1 MRSPARVWRDYQPT
15 RAQLLWL
22 CAASVAATL
31 ILGFGP
37 GGWVTGASAQR
48 TADEA
53 ATASRDQLATAVCA
67 EEFLGAANARER
79 LAKLQATEWWERD
92 DLVAAGGWA
101 TMPGESEASR
111 AVAEQCATRLTE
123 HADASARAAPLSA
136 AAR

>member
-1 MRSPARVWRDYQPT
+1 MRTPARVWRDYQPT

-22 CAASVAATL
+22 CAATVVATL

-37 GGWVTGASAQR
+37 AGWVTGATAQR
-48 TADEA
+48 MADEA
-53 ATASRDQLATAVCA
+53 ATASRERLAAAVCA

-79 LAKLQATEWWERD
+79 LTKLKATQWWDRD
-92 DLVAAGGWA
+92 DVVAAGGWA
-101 TMPGESEASR
+101 TMPGESEASG
-111 AVAEQCATRLTE
+111 AVAEQCATRLAE

>member
-1 MRSPARVWRDYQPT
+1 MRSPAQVWRDYQPT

-22 CAASVAATL
+22 CVASVAATL

-53 ATASRDQLATAVCA
+53 ATASREQLAAAVCA

-79 LAKLQATEWWERD
+79 LAKLKDTHWWHRGEA
-92 DLVAAGGWA
+92 VAAGGWA
-101 TMPGESEASR
+101 TMPGETEASST
-111 AVAEQCATRLTE
+111 VAALCATRLAE
-123 HADASARAAPLSA
+123 QAEASARGTPLSA